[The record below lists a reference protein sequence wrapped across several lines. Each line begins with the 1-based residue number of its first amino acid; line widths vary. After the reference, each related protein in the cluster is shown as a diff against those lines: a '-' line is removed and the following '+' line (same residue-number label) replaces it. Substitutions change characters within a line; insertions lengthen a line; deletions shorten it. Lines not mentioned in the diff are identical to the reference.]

1 MEADLQNANYNWI
14 YQSNKLIEAS
24 HSFTVLEQK
33 LVRLLASMIQKDD
46 IEFKQYKFKAMDL
59 SRIVGIQQ
67 KNIYKSL
74 DKITDKLMSRVITI
88 RNDKEQKFKKFHLI
102 KTAEFENGILTMEI
116 DVKMKE
122 FYLQLKQYT
131 KYQLKNIM
139 QFKNIYSFRLYELL
153 KQYEKIGNRIIT
165 INDLRTAL
173 DIGVK
178 KYAIY
183 SNLKQKVINIIKKEI
198 NENTDIY
205 FEYEEIKTNRKVTGI
220 KFYIKANKT
229 KNKAIEEACST
240 LEGKSTNEEGKSP
253 TELINIVKSI
263 FKEKIKEKEA
273 EFILNTANGDV
284 NIIKEKYDIVSKM
297 KRVDSVVATMI
308 SAIKNDYQAPIG
320 KEKVG
325 SFNEYE
331 QRSYDLDELERKL
344 LGWPPKEETNKET
357 GEEFQQLGIINEIRR
372 TKV

>member
-1 MEADLQNANYNWI
+1 MKADLQNANYNWI

-88 RNDKEQKFKKFHLI
+88 RNNKEQKFKKFHLI

-139 QFKNIYSFRLYELL
+139 RFKNIYSFRLYELL

-173 DIGVK
+173 DIDVK

-220 KFYIKANKT
+220 KFYIKASKA
-229 KNKAIEEACST
+229 KNKADEEVCST
-240 LEGKSTNEEGKSP
+240 LEGKSTNEEERSF
-253 TELINIVKSI
+253 TELMKMVKTI
-263 FKEKIKEKEA
+263 FKEKITGLEA
-273 EFILNTANGDV
+273 KSIIDIAKGDI
-284 NIIKEKYDIVSKM
+284 NIIKEKYSLSQNATKIDSIVGWMLK
-297 KRVDSVVATMI
+297 
-308 SAIKNDYQAPIG
+308 AIKEDYQVPKSKTKTG
-320 KEKVG
+320 T
-325 SFNEYE
+325 FNDYE
-331 QRSYDLDELERKL
+331 QRAYDFDRLEKKL
-344 LGWPPKEETNKET
+344 LGWDDTKEDEV
-357 GEEFQQLGIINEIRR
+357 GEQYQQCTIE
-372 TKV
+372 

>member
-1 MEADLQNANYNWI
+1 MAADLQNANYNWI

-33 LVRLLASMIQKDD
+33 LVRLLASMIKKDD

-229 KNKAIEEACST
+229 KNKAIEEGCST
-240 LEGKSTNEEGKSP
+240 LEDKSTNKEEKSS
-253 TELINIVKSI
+253 TELINTVKSI
-263 FKEKIKEKEA
+263 FKENITGKEA
-273 EFILNTANGDV
+273 KFILNTAKDDI
-284 NIIKEKYDIVSKM
+284 NIIKEKYDIVSQM
-297 KRVDSVVATMI
+297 KKVGSVVATMI
-308 SAIKNDYQAPIG
+308 DAIRKDYQAPKG
-320 KEKVG
+320 KKNGG
-325 SFNEYE
+325 SFNDYE
-331 QRSYDLDELERKL
+331 QRDYDFNDLERKL
-344 LGWPPKEETNKET
+344 LGWDKEETVKET
-357 GEEFQQLGIINEIRR
+357 GEEFQQLSM
-372 TKV
+372 K

>member
-1 MEADLQNANYNWI
+1 MHTSKSWYQWLQVGYMQLIYGQVQLIYGDVIFIVYKYLEFKCINHLNICKYFFYHLHANDKKIWYICYGVNYMDANLQNANYNWI

-59 SRIVGIQQ
+59 SKIVGIQQ

-183 SNLKQKVINIIKKEI
+183 SNLKQKVINIIKKE
-198 NENTDIY
+198 
-205 FEYEEIKTNRKVTGI
+205 
-220 KFYIKANKT
+220 
-229 KNKAIEEACST
+229 
-240 LEGKSTNEEGKSP
+240 
-253 TELINIVKSI
+253 
-263 FKEKIKEKEA
+263 
-273 EFILNTANGDV
+273 
-284 NIIKEKYDIVSKM
+284 
-297 KRVDSVVATMI
+297 
-308 SAIKNDYQAPIG
+308 
-320 KEKVG
+320 
-325 SFNEYE
+325 
-331 QRSYDLDELERKL
+331 
-344 LGWPPKEETNKET
+344 
-357 GEEFQQLGIINEIRR
+357 
-372 TKV
+372 